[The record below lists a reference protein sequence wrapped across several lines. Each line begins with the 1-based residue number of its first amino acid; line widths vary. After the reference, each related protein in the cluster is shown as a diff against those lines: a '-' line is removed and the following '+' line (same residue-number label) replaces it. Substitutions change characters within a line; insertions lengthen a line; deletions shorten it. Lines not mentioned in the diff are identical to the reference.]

1 MQDLRDYIAETL
13 ERAGAS
19 IEMRET
25 IADFVEETGFVR
37 FENGVF
43 EGYYKGFLESYIRK
57 SDTFSSEGFLGSG
70 DPQDYIF
77 TRLSEDAK
85 EILGQIITDNNS
97 LYQESPYQIFDFMI
111 NHMTVEQLTFHGI

>member
-1 MQDLRDYIAETL
+1 MQDLRDYIAENL
-13 ERAGAS
+13 NLAEAS

-25 IADFVEETGFVR
+25 IADFVEEREFVR

-43 EGYYKGFLESYIRK
+43 EGHYKGFFESYIRK

-70 DPQDYIF
+70 DPQDYMY

-85 EILGQIITDNNS
+85 EDLRNFLTDNNS
-97 LYQESPYQIFDFMI
+97 LYQESPYQVFDFMI
-111 NHMTVEQLTFHGI
+111 NHMTVEQLVFHGI